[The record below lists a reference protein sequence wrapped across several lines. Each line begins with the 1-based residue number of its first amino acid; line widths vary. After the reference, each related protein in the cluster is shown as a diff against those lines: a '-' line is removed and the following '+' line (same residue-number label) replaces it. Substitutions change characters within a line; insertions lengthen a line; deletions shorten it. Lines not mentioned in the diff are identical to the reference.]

1 MVLEANKRDEVDV
14 LADSAV
20 RASAVAAAMTEV
32 AKLNPNTTNLDLG
45 ALGPRKKRYIR
56 VTAHNTDVS
65 YAVLDDVLQLLGPIL
80 SALGINL

>member
-1 MVLEANKRDEVDV
+1 MVLGTRNAIFEANKRDEVDV

-45 ALGPRKKRYIR
+45 ALGPRKKRLY
-56 VTAHNTDVS
+56 TSHCA
-65 YAVLDDVLQLLGPIL
+65 
-80 SALGINL
+80 